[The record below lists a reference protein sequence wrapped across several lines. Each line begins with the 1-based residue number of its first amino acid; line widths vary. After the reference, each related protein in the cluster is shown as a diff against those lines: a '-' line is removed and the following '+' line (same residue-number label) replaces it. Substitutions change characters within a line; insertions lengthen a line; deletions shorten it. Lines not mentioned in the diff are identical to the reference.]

1 MRIEISL
8 LEQLETVAHY
18 GTLSAASEAMH
29 LTQPTLSR
37 SMQKL
42 EREIGAPLF
51 ERKKNKIYL
60 NENGQIAREYANRIL
75 ALEDE
80 MIKVID
86 LQEKSRNRISFGSVA
101 PAPLREIAPF
111 LSDFVN
117 GKRTSY
123 EVKEEKDLL
132 EGLRT
137 DHYQLISL
145 NDPIEDDNLF
155 CRRIMSERIY
165 YCFIPDEKGEE
176 TQSVYFKDLAGSDI
190 LMFNGAG
197 FWKERIQANL
207 PKSNI
212 ILVNDNE
219 KLNLIAQ
226 HSDLAIISSDVAI
239 RHNVKRPRR
248 KAIPVLDEAAYTEYF
263 CVCKNTNIE
272 MIHFIKDL
280 ADILS
285 DKYSEGTK
293 KI

>member
-8 LEQLETVAHY
+8 LEQLESVAHY

-51 ERKKNKIYL
+51 ERRKNKIYL

-86 LQEKSRNRISFGSVA
+86 LQEKSRNTVSFGSVA
-101 PAPLREIAPF
+101 PAPLREIAPY

-117 GKRTSY
+117 GKKTSY
-123 EVKEEKDLL
+123 EVKEDEELL
-132 EGLRT
+132 DGLRT
-137 DHYQLISL
+137 DHFQLISL
-145 NDPIEDDNLF
+145 NYPVEDESLY
-155 CRRIMSERIY
+155 CIKIMSERVY
-165 YCFIPDEKGEE
+165 YCFIPDEKMEKPEG
-176 TQSVYFKDLAGSDI
+176 VYFKDLAGSDV
-190 LMFNGAG
+190 LMFNGTG
-197 FWKERIQANL
+197 FWKERIRPQF
-207 PKSNI
+207 PESNM

-226 HSDLAIISSDVAI
+226 HSDLAIFSSDVAI
-239 RHNVKRPRR
+239 RHNIKHPRR
-248 KAIPVLDEAAYTEYF
+248 AAIPVLDEAAYTEYF
-263 CVCKNTNIE
+263 CICKTSNTE
-272 MIHFIKDL
+272 MVNFLKNL
-280 ADILS
+280 AYVLPNQNA
-285 DKYSEGTK
+285 E
-293 KI
+293 

>member
-8 LEQLETVAHY
+8 LEQLESVAHY

-51 ERKKNKIYL
+51 ERRKNKIYL

-86 LQEKSRNRISFGSVA
+86 LQEKSRNTVSFGSVA
-101 PAPLREIAPF
+101 PAPLREIAPY

-117 GKRTSY
+117 GKKTSY
-123 EVKEEKDLL
+123 EVKEDEELL
-132 EGLRT
+132 DGLRS

-145 NDPIEDDNLF
+145 NFPVEDDNLY
-155 CRRIMSERIY
+155 CMRVMNERVY
-165 YCFIPDEKGEE
+165 YCFIPDEQTEKAEG
-176 TQSVYFKDLAGSDI
+176 VYFKDLAGCDV
-190 LMFNGAG
+190 LMFNGTG
-197 FWKERIQANL
+197 FWKERIQAQF
-207 PKSNI
+207 PESNM

-226 HSDLAIISSDVAI
+226 HSDLAIFSSDVAI
-239 RHNVKRPRR
+239 RHNIKHPRR
-248 KAIPVLDEAAYTEYF
+248 AAIPVLDEAAYTEYF
-263 CVCKNTNIE
+263 CICKTSNTE
-272 MIHFIKDL
+272 MVNFLKNL
-280 ADILS
+280 AYILPNQNA
-285 DKYSEGTK
+285 E
-293 KI
+293 